1 MPAGPA
7 ATWAGPYS
15 QFDHQITQ
23 FTNYIKPGHKRI
35 GALLVPRFFGIA
47 LAKDQDYTVG
57 NPPPHTSIIIFFN
70 YSISSPFTR
79 LLLPFTRLLLL
90 FFFGKHQFAV
100 FHVVSW

>member
-7 ATWAGPYS
+7 ATWAGSYS

-23 FTNYIKPGHKRI
+23 FTNYIKPGYKRI

-57 NPPPHTSIIIFFN
+57 NPPPHTSIFLSIILFHHC
-70 YSISSPFTR
+70 
-79 LLLPFTRLLLL
+79 LLVTITLL
-90 FFFGKHQFAV
+90 FR
-100 FHVVSW
+100 

>member
-57 NPPPHTSIIIFFN
+57 NPPPHTSIIIF
-70 YSISSPFTR
+70 SIILFHHR
-79 LLLPFTRLLLL
+79 LLVTITLL
-90 FFFGKHQFAV
+90 FR
-100 FHVVSW
+100 

>member
-7 ATWAGPYS
+7 ATWAGSYS
-15 QFDHQITQ
+15 QFYHQIMQ
-23 FTNYIKPGHKRI
+23 FTNDIKPGNKRI

-57 NPPPHTSIIIFFN
+57 NSPQHTSIFFQLFYFITV
-70 YSISSPFTR
+70 YSS
-79 LLLPFTRLLLL
+79 LLL
-90 FFFGKHQFAV
+90 FSFGKHQFAV